1 MDRLALEQT
10 IEKNRPTNEP
20 NLKVEGISTFSADN
34 TGGDGGS
41 YEGFFTGRGQKVKYE
56 KQTKG
61 GDNINIVKKENPGS
75 KQGVAELLS
84 FIKEN
89 LDRPYVIDLTDDQR
103 INLANIYD
111 SSDNHLI
118 RAKIEQI
125 LATPEPGEYPV
136 DRKRAILAGV
146 WFRIINDGTFENMF
160 GYDARTAEAENWDK
174 NNFNDWDDNK
184 LTHIINLLYNK
195 HPEYFDLLENRDK
208 KYRFHEQD
216 LADNYDLT
224 PPSDYK
230 EKYPERVFGDNYYSH
245 LDGHFGIAYNPDGSV
260 GYFFELEENKS
271 NNKIKPQQLTL
282 DEVLKREGLP
292 RELFSSAGYE
302 TMLKIYNLL
311 IETPMRH
318 KIENE
323 FNIKLKEF
331 SIREQIQFINFL
343 STKSSEEI
351 ERVKLFTEKYRG
363 VGIKTFLAMEHG
375 DDKGEIILAVSE
387 SEYGGEVIGAFNEL
401 IQKGQEETAMAI
413 EELKKLNPEITVDEN
428 KILSMMVARGK
439 DLLVEVHKLLASGQ
453 KDKID
458 SLISEIAKES
468 ATQSVL
474 REKFVAVAEMLEQ
487 EEIDLS
493 QYNEDNILS
502 LKGLEDPKNK
512 ALFLRALNAI
522 GKLKPIPEIFWRVD
536 RDLEEYSERFG
547 VDVAGLLKK
556 LASGDRKK
564 IILELGPGSGKSK
577 EERAQQG
584 IADNYSDFAL
594 SDQAYYSLAG
604 VLRNILDYKKI
615 EDQVG
620 PLSETEKDFL
630 ADYLYKVLAIEKGQT
645 AKDNFEYD
653 QTVMDAITDDPNNLK
668 QFIGRLEE
676 KLQIADEIPTDF
688 RTAGENG
695 EAVYPNKIKISEQ
708 TEKLQQAISLLG
720 DLNSYLDQEKM
731 AGDLYEAIDAHPA
744 GLVIGDFSKL
754 KKLKPGQVDL
764 VLAVRSTV
772 YEEGVEYRQYLDNIY
787 LSLKNEG
794 VVLDESIRENFGRD
808 YRLDDLFNLQKRLGP
823 EAKVYVVIGPGV
835 KGEDYNQETVP
846 MAFVLSK
853 NEENAKIIESELRA
867 GCRLEAINT
876 VVADEKFLM
885 SLDQTGRIKTRVESQ
900 LNIN

>member
-1 MDRLALEQT
+1 MLSLEYMDRLILEQT
-10 IEKNRPTNEP
+10 IKNRPGNEP
-20 NLKVEGISTFSADN
+20 DLKVEGLSDFGVDDAES
-34 TGGDGGS
+34 
-41 YEGFFTGRGQKVKYE
+41 E
-56 KQTKG
+56 
-61 GDNINIVKKENPGS
+61 DNINKENYNS
-75 KQGVAELLS
+75 KQGVAELLL

-89 LDRPYVIDLTDDQR
+89 LDRPYAIDLTDDQH
-103 INLANIYD
+103 ISLANIYN
-111 SSDNHLI
+111 SSDNYLI

-125 LATPEPGEYPV
+125 LSTPAPGEYPT

-184 LTHIINLLYNK
+184 LTRIINLLYNK

-216 LADNYDLT
+216 LADNYDLM
-224 PPSDYK
+224 PSSGYK
-230 EKYPERVFGDNYYSH
+230 EKYPERVFGDNYYSR
-245 LDGHFGIAYNPDGSV
+245 LDSHFGIAYNPDGSV
-260 GYFFELEENKS
+260 SYFFELEENKS

-311 IETPMRH
+311 IETPMRY
-318 KIENE
+318 KIEDE

-331 SIREQIQFINFL
+331 SVREQIQFINFL

-351 ERVKLFTEKYRG
+351 ERVKLFTGKYQG
-363 VGIKTFLAMEHG
+363 IGIKTFLAMEHG
-375 DDKGEIILAVSE
+375 DDKGKMILDISKN
-387 SEYGGEVIGAFNEL
+387 EYGSEVIVAFNEL
-401 IQKGQEETAMAI
+401 IRKGQEETTTAI
-413 EELKKLNPEITVDEN
+413 DELKRLSPETTANSD
-428 KILSMMVARGK
+428 KILSLLVARGK
-439 DLLVEVHKLLASGQ
+439 DLLVEVHKLLNSGRQ
-453 KDKID
+453 EKIA
-458 SLISEIAKES
+458 SLIAEIKNETA
-468 ATQSVL
+468 AQSIL
-474 REKFVAVAEMLEQ
+474 REKFVAIAEILDQ

-493 QYNEDNILS
+493 KYNEDNVLS

-536 RDLEEYSERFG
+536 RDLEEYSGRFG
-547 VDVAGLLKK
+547 VDVADLLKQ

-577 EERAQQG
+577 EERTKQG
-584 IADNYSDFAL
+584 ISDNYSDFAL
-594 SDQAYYSLAG
+594 SDQAYYSLAS
-604 VLRNILDYKKI
+604 VFRNVLDYKKI
-615 EDQVG
+615 ESEVG
-620 PLSETEKDFL
+620 PLSETEKGFL

-645 AKDNFEYD
+645 AKDNFGYD
-653 QTVMDAITDDPNNLK
+653 RAVMEGITDDPNNLK
-668 QFIGRLEE
+668 QFVGQLEE
-676 KLQIADEIPTDF
+676 KLKIANEIPTDF
-688 RTAGENG
+688 RTANESGET
-695 EAVYPNKIKISEQ
+695 VYPSKIKISEQ
-708 TEKLQQAISLLG
+708 PEKIQQAISLLG

-731 AGDLYEAIDAHPA
+731 AGDLYEAIDIHPA
-744 GLVIGDFSKL
+744 GLVIGDFSEL
-754 KKLKPGQVDL
+754 KKLKPGQIDL
-764 VLAVRSTV
+764 ALAVRSTV
-772 YEEGVEYRQYLDNIY
+772 YKENSEYQQYLDNIY
-787 LSLKNEG
+787 HSLTDEG
-794 VVLDESIRENFGRD
+794 VVIDDSVRENFGRD
-808 YRLDDLFNLQKRLGP
+808 YRLDDLFNLQKKLGP

-853 NEENAKIIESELRA
+853 NEDKIKTVGENLRT

-885 SLDQTGRIKTRVESQ
+885 SLDQTGRIKTRVTSQ
-900 LNIN
+900 LNMN